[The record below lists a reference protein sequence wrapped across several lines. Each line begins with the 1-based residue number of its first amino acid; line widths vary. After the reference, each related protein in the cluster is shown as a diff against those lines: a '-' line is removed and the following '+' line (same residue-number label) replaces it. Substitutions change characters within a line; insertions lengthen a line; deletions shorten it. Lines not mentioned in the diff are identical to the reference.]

1 MDACE
6 KKMAKNRNLCFAN
19 VVREEALLMYST
31 LMITNDANSALLK
44 QHASFSNFN
53 NSFWDNCGCCWKIV
67 DFCIQT
73 NVGQMTLNVRDFC
86 PFTKINYYCIIGVE
100 KQQQHQIYFQVRANH
115 VIKWDWISVRRKQ
128 TYFSIRCFVH
138 GLHCNGYIEVRS
150 TKAKINKYSFIL
162 FMRL

>member
-1 MDACE
+1 MMLTLLFWSSMLLFPISTIVFGTIVVAVE
-6 KKMAKNRNLCFAN
+6 KLW
-19 VVREEALLMYST
+19 T
-31 LMITNDANSALLK
+31 SALE
-44 QHASFSNFN
+44 QMFSKWL
-53 NSFWDNCGCCWKIV
+53 S
-67 DFCIQT
+67 
-73 NVGQMTLNVRDFC
+73 MSDFC
-86 PFTKINYYCIIGVE
+86 PFTKINYYCKIGVE
-100 KQQQHQIYFQVRANH
+100 WQQHQIYFQVRANH